1 MVRYSFAFM
10 ENLIKKY
17 NVPGPRYTSYPTVPF
32 WETESHE
39 EKNWKQS
46 IKDGFWRS
54 GKEVSLYLHLPFC
67 ESLCTYCGCT
77 TRITKNHGVESKY
90 INYLLKEWQI
100 YCDTFSA
107 KPILKEIHLGG
118 GTPTFFSAKNLN
130 RLITGLLKNASLAEN
145 YEFGFEGHP
154 GNTTEEHLKTL
165 SELGF
170 KRISLG
176 IQDFNPEVQKVI
188 NRKQTF
194 EQVDAVTRLARQYGF
209 TSINFDLIY
218 GLPKQTA
225 KSISETIQQTISLN
239 PSRIAFY
246 GYAHVPWVK
255 AAQKSFEEY
264 LPKPEERA
272 AMYQLG
278 KRLLTASGYRD
289 IGMDH
294 FALNHDKL
302 YQAYDQGQLHRN
314 FMGYTTQDTDLLI
327 GLGMSSI
334 SDSWTAF
341 SQNEKLLTKY
351 YERLDNNELP
361 ITKGH
366 QLTVEDLKIRKHILN
381 LMCRFETKWSATELL
396 DIGIG
401 FNVELLN
408 NLQLDGLIEWDEHGV
423 RILESGKPF
432 IRNICMALDSRLWN
446 AQKFSRFSQTV

>member
-1 MVRYSFAFM
+1 M

-32 WETESHE
+32 WEIERHTEA
-39 EKNWKQS
+39 NWKQS
-46 IKDGFWRS
+46 VKDGFWRS
-54 GKEVSLYLHLPFC
+54 GKEISLYIHLPFC

-77 TRITKNHGVESKY
+77 TRITKNHSVETKY
-90 INYLLKEWQI
+90 IQYLLKEWTI
-100 YCDTFSA
+100 YLNTFGA
-107 KPILKEIHLGG
+107 RPIVKEIHLGG
-118 GTPTFFSAKNLN
+118 GTPTFFSAENLEL
-130 RLITGLLKNASLAEN
+130 LIGGILENVVLADN

-154 GNTTEEHLKTL
+154 GNTTEAHLKTL
-165 SELGF
+165 SRLGF
-170 KRISLG
+170 RRISLG
-176 IQDFNPEVQKVI
+176 IQDFDPEVQKTI

-194 EQVDAVTRLARQYGF
+194 EQVQHVTELARKYGF
-209 TSINFDLIY
+209 KSVNFDLIY
-218 GLPKQTA
+218 GLPKQTTRSVA
-225 KSISETIQQTISLN
+225 KTIEQTIQLN

-246 GYAHVPWVK
+246 GYAHVPWIK
-255 AAQKSFEEY
+255 AAQKSFEQY
-264 LPKPEERA
+264 LPLPEERA

-278 KRLLTASGYRD
+278 KRMLTAAGYRD

-294 FALNHDKL
+294 FAQDQDKL
-302 YQAYDQGQLHRN
+302 FQAFDQGQLHRN

-341 SQNEKLLTKY
+341 SQNEKLLNNY
-351 YERLDNNELP
+351 YSRLDKGELP

-381 LMCRFETKWSATELL
+381 LMCKFETKWTAEELL
-396 DIGIG
+396 EIGIG

-408 NLQLDGLIEWDEHGV
+408 HLKDDGLIAWDEHGV
-423 RILESGKPF
+423 QILDTGRPF

>member
-1 MVRYSFAFM
+1 M

-32 WETESHE
+32 WETERHTE
-39 EKNWKQS
+39 RDWRQS
-46 IKDGFWRS
+46 VKDGFWRS
-54 GKEVSLYLHLPFC
+54 GKEISLYIHLPFC

-77 TRITKNHGVESKY
+77 TRITKNHSVEGRY
-90 INYLLKEWQI
+90 ISYLLKEWNI
-100 YCDTFSA
+100 YVSTFGA
-107 KPILKEIHLGG
+107 RPIVKEIHLGG
-118 GTPTFFSAKNLN
+118 GTPTFFSPENLEF
-130 RLITGLLKNASLAEN
+130 LINGILENSTLADN

-154 GNTTEEHLKTL
+154 GNTTEAHLKAL
-165 SELGF
+165 SRLGF
-170 KRISLG
+170 KRVSFG
-176 IQDFNPEVQKVI
+176 IQDFDPEVQKTI

-194 EQVDAVTRLARQYGF
+194 EQVKEVTNLARKYGF

-218 GLPKQTA
+218 GLPKQTTRSVA
-225 KSISETIQQTISLN
+225 KTIEQTIHLN

-255 AAQKSFEEY
+255 AAQKSFEKF
-264 LPKPEERA
+264 LPLPEDRA
-272 AMYQLG
+272 SMYQLG
-278 KRLLTASGYRD
+278 KRMLTDAGYRD

-294 FALNHDKL
+294 FALNQDKL
-302 YQAYDQGQLHRN
+302 YQAFDQGQLHRN

-341 SQNEKLLTKY
+341 SQNEKLISNY
-351 YERLDNNELP
+351 YERLDKDELP

-366 QLTVEDLKIRKHILN
+366 QLTIEDLKIRRHILN
-381 LMCRFETKWSATELL
+381 LMCKFATNWSSEELL
-396 DIGIG
+396 EIGIG

-408 NLQLDGLIEWDEHGV
+408 NLSNDGLIYWDEFGIE
-423 RILESGKPF
+423 ILDAGRPF